1 MDFVLG
7 LIILILFAA
16 FFVIKYLY
24 RPYMYF
30 EELFEEVMYVIWFIW
45 QYKRIITIF
54 RNIAKNPRSSQPKLS
69 FSQITEES
77 EHDHHA

>member
-30 EELFEEVMYVIWFIW
+30 EELLEEVMYVIWFIW
-45 QYKRIITIF
+45 
-54 RNIAKNPRSSQPKLS
+54 
-69 FSQITEES
+69 
-77 EHDHHA
+77 